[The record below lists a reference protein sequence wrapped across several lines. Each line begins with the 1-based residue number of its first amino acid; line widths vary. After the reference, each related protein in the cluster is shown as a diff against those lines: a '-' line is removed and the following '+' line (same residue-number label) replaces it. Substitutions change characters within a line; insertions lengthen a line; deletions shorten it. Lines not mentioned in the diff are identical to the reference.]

1 MVPTIM
7 YGSETWTW
15 LKKDESGI
23 NAVEMRSLRRMCGK
37 RIIDKIRNEQIRE
50 ECNVRVGV
58 VTRMKVN
65 KLRWFGHV
73 ERMSE
78 ERLTRKIYAAERCG
92 IRKRGRP
99 RVSWLDHVDQIL
111 KEGNVRSTRN
121 RRACIRNG
129 MNVNEAKEVCRDRG
143 SWRSVLSAYPSRDT
157 A

>member
-1 MVPTIM
+1 MMAKTMVYQAIVLPTIM

-37 RIIDKIRNEQIRE
+37 RIIDRVRNEQIRE

-58 VTRMKVN
+58 VTKMKVN

-78 ERLTRKIYAAERCG
+78 ERLTRKIYV
-92 IRKRGRP
+92 ISLP
-99 RVSWLDHVDQIL
+99 RTCVQ
-111 KEGNVRSTRN
+111 
-121 RRACIRNG
+121 NG

-143 SWRSVLSAYPSRDT
+143 SWRSVLSAYPSWD
-157 A
+157 AA

>member
-1 MVPTIM
+1 
-7 YGSETWTW
+7 
-15 LKKDESGI
+15 
-23 NAVEMRSLRRMCGK
+23 
-37 RIIDKIRNEQIRE
+37 
-50 ECNVRVGV
+50 
-58 VTRMKVN
+58 
-65 KLRWFGHV
+65 
-73 ERMSE
+73 MSE

-121 RRACIRNG
+121 RRACMRNG

-143 SWRSVLSAYPSRDT
+143 SWRLVLSAYPSRDT